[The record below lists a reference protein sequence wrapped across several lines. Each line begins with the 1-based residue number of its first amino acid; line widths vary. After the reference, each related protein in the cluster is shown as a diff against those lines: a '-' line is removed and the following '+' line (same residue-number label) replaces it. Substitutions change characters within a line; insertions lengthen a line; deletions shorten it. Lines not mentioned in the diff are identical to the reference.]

1 MKSSVIALLAIAG
14 FSCADAGEAYKCRD
28 SAGRITYSSQSC
40 EKEGLQ
46 PAGQVRDRVMVVPA
60 YKPPAAPARN
70 PAKRDE
76 EAVKPP
82 AEKPAK

>member
-1 MKSSVIALLAIAG
+1 MKSSAIALLAAAG
-14 FSCADAGEAYKCRD
+14 FSCADAAEANKCKD
-28 SAGRITYSSQSC
+28 AAGRITYSSEPC

-60 YKPPAAPARN
+60 YKPPARS

-76 EAVKPP
+76 EPVKRP
-82 AEKPAK
+82 AEKAAK